1 MGSESSSSSAHSSLG
16 SNVRDLAFLDIKTL
30 GLGVGLKVGEEGKD
44 VLDGLGWEST
54 VMMVDVLAHSVST
67 WTTGESSEWDD
78 LLVVSNSLHVVDGS
92 EKGHTSACSSC
103 LIGVLEMGSQVID
116 LTFSGYKTNQ
126 H

>member
-1 MGSESSSSSAHSSLG
+1 MGSEGSSSSADSSLG

-30 GLGVGLKVGEEGKD
+30 GLGVGLKVGEEGMD

-54 VMMVDVLAHSVST
+54 VVMVDVLAHGMST
-67 WTTGESSEWDD
+67 WTTSESSEWND
-78 LLVVSNSLHVVDGS
+78 LLVFSNSIHVVDGF
-92 EKGHTSACSSC
+92 EKGHTSAGSGS

-116 LTFSGYKTNQ
+116 LAFSGYKTNQ